1 MVSYSRLRPTMSRAD
16 PRRCCFEPPDVGAGA
31 VGAAPGRGG
40 SVPVVLMWSPFGR
53 EVRVATDKEV
63 LLWKGAYLT
72 RNPPGVSPVFSGL
85 GLAVE
90 PVHGGGQAVAHDG
103 FDRVGCAAD

>member
-1 MVSYSRLRPTMSRAD
+1 MVSYSRLRPIMSRAD
-16 PRRCCFEPPDVGAGA
+16 PRRCCFEAAPVGA
-31 VGAAPGRGG
+31 VGAAAGRGG

-90 PVHGGGQAVAHDG
+90 PVHGGGQAVADDG
-103 FDRVGCAAD
+103 LDRVGGAAD